1 MDGNVHNHAIDRLAS
16 WVFYLAALLAVATA
30 VLAGLSVANASSAIP
45 AATIGFQSPLFKPFW
60 DMIVSSFRVAGGL
73 IVVSGLLVA
82 ALLVAFGLMLARA
95 RALTTRV
102 ERLERALA
110 TVIPGV
116 TVVPE
121 QDARGMDAAQPTTE
135 TDTLH
140 ENRSR
145 VA

>member
-1 MDGNVHNHAIDRLAS
+1 MDGNVHNHVVDRLSS
-16 WVFYLAALLAVATA
+16 WAFYLAALLAVAAA

-82 ALLVAFGLMLARA
+82 ALLFAFGLMLARA
-95 RALTTRV
+95 RALTARV

-110 TVIPGV
+110 TVTPGA
-116 TVVPE
+116 TAVPAC
-121 QDARGMDAAQPTTE
+121 DAGGVDATQPTAE
-135 TDTLH
+135 IDTLH
-140 ENRSR
+140 ENRSS
-145 VA
+145 AA